1 MNVQAPFPGGSM
13 NFTPIYYPPVAM
25 KWILTGLIVFAGAVA
40 NKLDPAIRQKITSM
54 FGFFT
59 TALLALAVYQV
70 GFPPAAFAI
79 LFFLLS
85 VWAAQVSYKAE
96 GFLTATNTVDWV
108 QNSKR
113 WWVEKVLKE
122 RPAGIQEKE
131 VNTLPVQSAS
141 N

>member
-1 MNVQAPFPGGSM
+1 MNTPAPFPGGSM

-25 KWILTGLIVFAGAVA
+25 KWIATGLIVFAGAVA
-40 NKLDPAIRQKITSM
+40 NKISPQIRQKISSM

-85 VWAAQVSYKAE
+85 VWAAQVSSKAE

-108 QNSKR
+108 TNSKR
-113 WWVEKVLKE
+113 WMVEKVLKE

-131 VNTLPVQSAS
+131 VTTLPVQSAS

>member
-1 MNVQAPFPGGSM
+1 MNTQAPFPGGSM

-25 KWILTGLIVFAGAVA
+25 KWIVTGLIVFAGAVA
-40 NKLDPAIRQKITSM
+40 NKIRPEIRQKVTSM

-59 TALLALAVYQV
+59 ISLLALAAYQV

-85 VWAAQVSYKAE
+85 AWSAQISYKAE

-108 QNSKR
+108 TNSKR

-122 RPAGIQEKE
+122 RPTGIQEKE

>member
-1 MNVQAPFPGGSM
+1 MNTQTPFPGGSM

-25 KWILTGLIVFAGAVA
+25 KWIVTGLIVFAGAVA
-40 NKLDPAIRQKITSM
+40 NKIRPEIRQKVTSM

-59 TALLALAVYQV
+59 ISLLALAAYQV

-85 VWAAQVSYKAE
+85 AWSAQISYKAE

-108 QNSKR
+108 TNSKR

-122 RPAGIQEKE
+122 RPTGIQEKE